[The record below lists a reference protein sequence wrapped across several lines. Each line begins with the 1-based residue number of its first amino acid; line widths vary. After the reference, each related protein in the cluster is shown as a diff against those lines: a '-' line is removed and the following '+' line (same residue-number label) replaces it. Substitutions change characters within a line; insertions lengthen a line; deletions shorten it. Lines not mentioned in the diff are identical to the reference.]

1 MRGGLFVVVL
11 DFHWLKVLS
20 LENLAAIEALHVI
33 YPVSSGDNLGT
44 VVVTSGLHTATL
56 R

>member
-11 DFHWLKVLS
+11 DFHGFKIFG
-20 LENLAAIEALHVI
+20 LENLAAVETLHIVNA
-33 YPVSSGDNLGT
+33 VSSGNYLGA
-44 VVVTSGLHTATL
+44 VVVTSGLHNPTL